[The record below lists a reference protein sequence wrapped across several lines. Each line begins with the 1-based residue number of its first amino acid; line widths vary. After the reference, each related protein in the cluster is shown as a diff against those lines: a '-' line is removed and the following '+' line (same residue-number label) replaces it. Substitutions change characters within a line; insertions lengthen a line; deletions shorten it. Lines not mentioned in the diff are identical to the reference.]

1 MHQGKLITF
10 CSMLLLLGAS
20 AGIPVSKEQTQEV
33 GGTINEWISEDGES
47 SSSIE
52 QEESVGPLVS
62 LEPSEPM
69 EPSKPSQTVE
79 EKTYSIYINP
89 SVQTKNIYY
98 DGKTTEA
105 EVMYQVAFALYR
117 QLSAYSFLQVDMNQ
131 DYLPLSKS
139 VKEIQAKQYD
149 FHLALH
155 TNAGGGAGS
164 EAYYVGSSNFAK
176 NLLNSWN
183 KVQPYSTRGVKSGSH
198 LYELKNST
206 SKQCALIEFL
216 FHDHKQESVYLK
228 SHVEEMASSMVE
240 GILTSIS
247 EPSKRAS

>member
-20 AGIPVSKEQTQEV
+20 AGITVSKEQTQEV
-33 GGTINEWISEDGES
+33 GGVIDEWISEGSES

-52 QEESVGPLVS
+52 QEEFAGPLVS
-62 LEPSEPM
+62 LEPSDSI
-69 EPSKPSQTVE
+69 EPSQMVE

-117 QLSAYSFLQVDMNQ
+117 KLSTYSFLQVDMNQ

-216 FHDHKQESVYLK
+216 FHDHKTESVYLK